1 MQDPV
6 KEGKS
11 SRHDALA
18 EIDSKVVD
26 EYYKGDR
33 EGYNWRTRLKMMWRV
48 DEWGF
53 LSPELE
59 NVKWT
64 TEIGF
69 FSGAAYGAFHES
81 AKVQRIFLEQNKY
94 TMFQHPREAQRAMQD
109 RVALAM
115 IQGGWRAGWRMGL
128 LGFTFSAVAQSLTAI
143 RNYVNPL
150 DYAVAGGVMGAVYK
164 VGMGPKGMIGAGVGG
179 AILGLQGGVLV
190 WGLQKLTGI
199 TVAERWYIDY
209 LKQQEQNKEE
219 ASKKV
224 EKDGRTQ
231 VVLKEA
237 EMTTQE
243 KLEIAAEESTA
254 AKLIVTVR
262 KWLGDE
268 GLRNLEVQSNS
279 SSPAEEI
286 SKSQK
291 IQSDSK
297 SSSKEKVQ
305 LDATPSLEAVKE
317 EGVR

>member
-219 ASKKV
+219 ATKKV

-237 EMTTQE
+237 AMTTQE

-268 GLRNLEVQSNS
+268 GLRNLEEQSNLK
-279 SSPAEEI
+279 SPAEEI